1 MPNHSPTLR
10 KHLLQPL
17 HDIKGFHQEIFSSLS
32 TITKFIRLTNRFID
46 PDNLGLPKVT
56 CAQVLWHHSWLAPL
70 LPSGRS
76 LLRSPLQ
83 LFTRDRQSLF
93 DTIFSW
99 ALQSP
104 APFQRIEMFALLFSD
119 LWKIQIENAHMHY
132 MWLVG
137 PKLFFKGDLGFSN
150 ILLTLIALLEIQG
163 SLPLAEPTP
172 PLTLPRIASQPLR
185 QHSGGEDHLSF
196 SQAIGDTS
204 NARAQPPICFSA
216 RQVDWP
222 VFDPEYVGPIIQ
234 QLNDLIATP
243 AFIQFK
249 VKR

>member
-1 MPNHSPTLR
+1 
-10 KHLLQPL
+10 
-17 HDIKGFHQEIFSSLS
+17 
-32 TITKFIRLTNRFID
+32 
-46 PDNLGLPKVT
+46 
-56 CAQVLWHHSWLAPL
+56 
-70 LPSGRS
+70 
-76 LLRSPLQ
+76 
-83 LFTRDRQSLF
+83 
-93 DTIFSW
+93 
-99 ALQSP
+99 
-104 APFQRIEMFALLFSD
+104 
-119 LWKIQIENAHMHY
+119 

-204 NARAQPPICFSA
+204 NAHAQPPIRFSA

-222 VFDPEYVGPIIQ
+222 VFDPEDVGPIIQ
-234 QLNDLIATP
+234 QLNDLIAKP
-243 AFIQFK
+243 SFIQFK
-249 VKR
+249 VKL